1 MPFLAGLLGSA
12 FSGLFSWFAQFLT
25 RKVALIA
32 TAITAVVGLTAG
44 LLLAFTGLING
55 IVAVLPAG
63 AQLGFALL
71 PPNTIPCLTAYVSAL
86 TLKWAY
92 DWNTRIIQWSLG
104 GV

>member
-1 MPFLAGLLGSA
+1 MPFLAGLFGSA

-25 RKVALIA
+25 RRVALVA
-32 TAITAVVGLTAG
+32 TAVTTVVAFTAG
-44 LLLAFTGLING
+44 LLVAFTALING
-55 IVAVLPAG
+55 IVAVLPPG

-71 PPNTIPCLTAYVSAL
+71 PPNTVPCLTAYVSAL

-104 GV
+104 F